1 MTVRPQSTISEKNME
16 SKFTYQLMHRAE
28 MDLEDIVSYISIE
41 LSNSQAATA
50 FVDKLLISIEE
61 IKRFPESGVCVDNEF
76 VQNRAVRK
84 KLIGNYIMYYLP
96 DLKTKTIYVLR
107 IVYGRR
113 NIDEILRSLR

>member
-61 IKRFPESGVCVDNEF
+61 IKRFPESGICVDNEF